1 MMKRTTTLA
10 LACGMLLTASACA
23 DKGYAAE
30 DELSEAVFLEFVKS
44 NNLGAGPD
52 SRIIDDAISM
62 CEDIEA
68 GQDMYS
74 RVKDAPSTV
83 KPYQISI
90 LVGAT
95 TWYCPEF
102 ADEATPR

>member
-1 MMKRTTTLA
+1 MKRLTTLA

-44 NNLGAGPD
+44 NNVGAGPD
-52 SRIIDDAISM
+52 SRIINDAVTM
-62 CEDIEA
+62 CERIEA
-68 GQDMYS
+68 GEDMYAK
-74 RVKDAPSTV
+74 VKNSPAEV
-83 KPYQISI
+83 KPYHISI

-102 ADEATPR
+102 ESEATP